1 LLIDYKDVPT
11 DEARLKIFCQFTGMK
26 KQNCLLAKTA
36 ISSTK
41 IIGIFSKINT
51 WDKWRQTIVTIN
63 HRIVDSP

>member
-1 LLIDYKDVPT
+1 LLINYKDVPT
-11 DEARLKIFCQFTGMK
+11 DEARLQIFCQFTGMAK
-26 KQNCLLAKTA
+26 KNCLLAKTA
-36 ISSTK
+36 ISSSN